1 MRAGAGL
8 TRAPAKRQS
17 NLGALMEDRNNTI
30 AGWALFSGVVA
41 LGLGSLSAHYF
52 LADKQ
57 ERPEKLGY
65 EIEGV
70 VSSEGGAA
78 AAEEGIEAR
87 LAKGDAAKGEATF
100 KKCQSCHTVTQG
112 GANGIGPNLFGV
124 VGEAMAAGR
133 GGFAFSDDLKAKG
146 GKWDWASLDQWLKN
160 PKAFAAGTKM
170 TFAGIAD
177 AQERAN
183 VILYLNAQGSNLP
196 LPAVPAAPAGGEAAA
211 GAPAGGIDAALAS
224 ADLKKGEQSFK
235 KCQSCHS
242 VNQGG
247 ANGIG
252 PNLFGVAGEA
262 VAADRGGFAFSDDL
276 KKHGGNWDAATL
288 DAWLKSPKAF
298 AAGTKMT
305 FAGLP
310 DQQERANVIAYLNSQ
325 GGKLTL
331 PAAGAAPAE

>member
-1 MRAGAGL
+1 M
-8 TRAPAKRQS
+8 Q
-17 NLGALMEDRNNTI
+17 DRNNII
-30 AGWALFSGVVA
+30 AGWALFSGIVA

-57 ERPEKLGY
+57 ERPEKMGY

-70 VSSEGGAA
+70 VSSEGGAS
-78 AAEEGIEAR
+78 AEEGIEAR
-87 LAKGDAAKGEATF
+87 LAKGDPAKGEGVF
-100 KKCQSCHTVTQG
+100 KKCQSCHTATQG
-112 GANGIGPNLFGV
+112 GANGIGPNLYGV
-124 VGEAMAAGR
+124 VGDAIAQGR

-146 GKWDWASLDQWLKN
+146 GKWDWATLDTWLKN

-170 TFAGIAD
+170 TFAGLSD

-183 VILYLNAQGSNLP
+183 VILYLNKQGSNLP
-196 LPAVPAAPAGGEAAA
+196 LPAVPAAPAGGAAAA
-211 GAPAGGIDAALAS
+211 GAAPAGIDAALAS

-235 KCQSCHS
+235 KCQSCHT

-252 PNLFGVAGEA
+252 PNLFGIPGDKVAEG
-262 VAADRGGFAFSDDL
+262 RGGFAFSDDL
-276 KKHGGNWDAATL
+276 KKHGGSWDAAAL
-288 DAWLKSPKAF
+288 DAWLKSPKAV
-298 AAGTKMT
+298 APGTKMT

-331 PAAGAAPAE
+331 PVAGAAAPAADAAKK